1 MNSRREVR
9 KRCSG
14 VACCCQ
20 MSTID
25 SPNIKEVVRVFV
37 QCMKWVTGATSGAV
51 HAMSGAVPWFRSFE
65 GVRVGSEQ
73 VKRRQG
79 HGLNAIKE
87 LGH

>member
-1 MNSRREVR
+1 M
-9 KRCSG
+9 
-14 VACCCQ
+14 
-20 MSTID
+20 
-25 SPNIKEVVRVFV
+25 

-79 HGLNAIKE
+79 YGLNAIKE
-87 LGH
+87 LGY

>member
-1 MNSRREVR
+1 
-9 KRCSG
+9 
-14 VACCCQ
+14 

-37 QCMKWVTGATSGAV
+37 QCMKWATGATSGAV
-51 HAMSGAVPWFRSFE
+51 HAMSGAVRWFQSFE

>member
-1 MNSRREVR
+1 
-9 KRCSG
+9 
-14 VACCCQ
+14 
-20 MSTID
+20 MSAID
-25 SPNIKEVVRVFV
+25 SSNIKEAVRVFV

>member
-1 MNSRREVR
+1 
-9 KRCSG
+9 
-14 VACCCQ
+14 
-20 MSTID
+20 MSAID
-25 SPNIKEVVRVFV
+25 SSNIKEAVRVFV

-65 GVRVGSEQ
+65 GVRVGLEK

-79 HGLNAIKE
+79 HGLNVIKE

>member
-20 MSTID
+20 MSAIY
-25 SPNIKEVVRVFV
+25 SSNIKEAVRVFV

>member
-1 MNSRREVR
+1 
-9 KRCSG
+9 
-14 VACCCQ
+14 
-20 MSTID
+20 MSAIY
-25 SPNIKEVVRVFV
+25 SSNIKEAVRVFV

>member
-1 MNSRREVR
+1 
-9 KRCSG
+9 
-14 VACCCQ
+14 
-20 MSTID
+20 MSAID
-25 SPNIKEVVRVFV
+25 SSNIKEAVRVFV
-37 QCMKWVTGATSGAV
+37 QCMKWVTGAISGTV

-73 VKRRQG
+73 VKRKQG